1 MTIPAVWPRPGVR
14 GRTLWHALQAILNG
28 TTDVSPNPGDPVPRY
43 VRWANAACQQL
54 APLLPRADVDGLVR
68 TPAYWTALA
77 LPSGAPHGLQLV
89 NAELDE
95 RRTDLQE
102 VIASLEAFD
111 RRYTPD
117 RPTTHVVADTNAV
130 LEHPGGLAGVDWP
143 TVLERYMRPFDDVR
157 VVIPLGVV
165 DELDDLKR
173 VHRTKD
179 SARHALKA
187 IYGYFGTSIAG
198 RPAIWPGDVD
208 DGQVSVELLMDAPG
222 HVRLPHMDDELI
234 RVAERLSAFTPNPP
248 VFLTYDTGAAFRAT
262 AADLPHV
269 RLARDFHAGP

>member
-14 GRTLWHALQAILNG
+14 GRTLWHALQDILND
-28 TTDVSPNPGDPVPRY
+28 TNNVSPNPGDPLPRY
-43 VRWANAACQQL
+43 VHWANSACQQL
-54 APLLPRADVDGLVR
+54 APLLARADVDRLVR

-77 LPSGAPHGLQLV
+77 LTSDAPHRLQLV

-95 RRTDLQE
+95 RRSELQE
-102 VIASLEAFD
+102 VITSLEAFD

-117 RPTTHVVADTNAV
+117 RPTTYVVADTNAV
-130 LEHPGGLAGVDWP
+130 LEHPGGLTGVDWP
-143 TVLERYMRPFDDVR
+143 DVLDRYMGPFDDVR

-187 IYGYFGTSIAG
+187 IYRYFGTSNAS
-198 RPAIWPGDVD
+198 RPAIRPGDVD
-208 DGQVSVELLMDAPG
+208 DGQVFVELLMDAPA
-222 HVRLPHMDDELI
+222 HMRLPRMDDELI
-234 RVAERLSAFTPNPP
+234 RVASRLSAFTPSPP

-269 RLARDFHAGP
+269 RLRHKEDKD